1 VAGSVPVPKQRRHS
15 SDQPSPP
22 AAAQPGASAP
32 VDPDVA
38 RFAAAL
44 QESAR
49 REAEAKRRA
58 AEDRQRAEQAAAEAE
73 RVKDL
78 ERAKDAAAG
87 RLRDARRSGRGV
99 AEAEAAYKAALAAVV
114 AAETGE
120 RPAWAPAEPEP
131 EPEPGGQPGEPEA
144 TMPTTDGASP
154 SQESPDGPTGAEVPP
169 GHTPEEGR

>member
-1 VAGSVPVPKQRRHS
+1 VAGSLPVPKQRRHP
-15 SDQPSPP
+15 SDPPSAA

-44 QESAR
+44 KESAR
-49 REAEAKRRA
+49 REAEAKRQA
-58 AEDRQRAEQAAAEAE
+58 AEARQRAEQVAAEAE

-78 ERAKDAAAG
+78 ERAKDAAAS

-120 RPAWAPAEPEP
+120 RPAWAPDEPEP
-131 EPEPGGQPGEPEA
+131 ETGEQPAEPEA
-144 TMPTTDGASP
+144 TPGAEDGSATDNLPG
-154 SQESPDGPTGAEVPP
+154 GPTDASAPAGE
-169 GHTPEEGR
+169 TTEEGR